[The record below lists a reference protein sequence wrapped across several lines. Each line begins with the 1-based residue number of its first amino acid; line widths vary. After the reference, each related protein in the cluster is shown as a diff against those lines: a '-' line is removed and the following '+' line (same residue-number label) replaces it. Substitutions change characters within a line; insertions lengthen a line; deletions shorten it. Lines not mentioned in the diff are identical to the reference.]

1 MATTSE
7 RRQSSAVQQ
16 VRQAVDTVAGAA
28 GEVTARLPEAASTT
42 REAID
47 EANRRVRQ
55 GSDETLRI
63 VVGTSA
69 GLASGLF
76 LGGAPR
82 ILVLAAL
89 VPAGLAGMAL
99 MERSDA
105 DLTRTTK
112 VR

>member
-1 MATTSE
+1 MSATTSQQ
-7 RRQSSAVQQ
+7 RTAANQ
-16 VRQAVDTVAGAA
+16 VRQAVDTVAGVA
-28 GEVTARLPEAASTT
+28 GEVTARLPEAATTT

-63 VVGTSA
+63 VVGTSI

-89 VPAGLAGMAL
+89 APASLAGMAL
-99 MERSDA
+99 MERGDPVLRSA
-105 DLTRTTK
+105 AK

>member
-1 MATTSE
+1 MSATTSPQ
-7 RRQSSAVQQ
+7 RTAARQ
-16 VRQAVDTVAGAA
+16 VRQAVDTVAGVA

-42 REAID
+42 RDAID
-47 EANRRVRQ
+47 EANRMVRQ

-63 VVGTSA
+63 VVGTSV

-82 ILVLAAL
+82 VLVVAAL
-89 VPAGLAGMAL
+89 LPAGLAGMAL
-99 MERSDA
+99 MERVDPE
-105 DLTRTTK
+105 LTRSTK

>member
-1 MATTSE
+1 MASTSQE
-7 RRQSSAVQQ
+7 GRTAARQ

-28 GEVTARLPEAASTT
+28 SEVSARLPEAAATT
-42 REAID
+42 RGAID
-47 EANRRVRQ
+47 EANRMVRQ

-63 VVGTSA
+63 VVGTSI

-89 VPAGLAGMAL
+89 FPAGLAGMAL
-99 MERSDA
+99 MERSDPS
-105 DLTRTTK
+105 LTRTAK

>member
-1 MATTSE
+1 MATTSQQQ
-7 RRQSSAVQQ
+7 QSSAVRQ

-28 GEVTARLPEAASTT
+28 GEVTARLPEAAATT

-47 EANRRVRQ
+47 EANRLVRQ

-63 VVGTSA
+63 VAGTSV

-76 LGGAPR
+76 LAGAPR
-82 ILVLAAL
+82 ILVLSAL

-99 MERSDA
+99 MDRSDA
-105 DLTRTTK
+105 SLSRPAK